1 MGLANSRRR
10 VDIFPEFAIEINI
23 HDDDDDDGKRTC
35 LAVRYCRLVSV
46 LKVWDFK
53 ALPLVVFLYSLYSA
67 YTELNCT

>member
-23 HDDDDDDGKRTC
+23 HDDDDGKRTC
-35 LAVRYCRLVSV
+35 LAVSYCRLVSV

-67 YTELNCT
+67 YTELTP

>member
-23 HDDDDDDGKRTC
+23 HDDDDGKRTC
-35 LAVRYCRLVSV
+35 LAVSYCRLVSV

-53 ALPLVVFLYSLYSA
+53 ALPLVVFLYTLYSA
-67 YTELNCT
+67 YTELKLR